1 MAETADSEKGKYMKT
16 ALLLLGIACGL
27 FGQNSV
33 NPFPAAQYCSTS
45 GDFAAPGTFTIQM
58 PSTAGK
64 SAILMSALVTTS
76 AAGTFTQAS
85 NGTNATTT
93 AGTVTQSPTA
103 FATLTAKAVSFTAS
117 NVGAGTAIGGKITT
131 YAGGP
136 GVGID
141 LTNGNN
147 YNLVLKPITNSNYSI
162 VVASGG
168 TANVT
173 VCWREQ

>member
-1 MAETADSEKGKYMKT
+1 MKT

-27 FGQNSV
+27 YAQNSA

-45 GDFAAPGTFTIQM
+45 GDFAAPATFTIQM
-58 PSTAGK
+58 PATAGK
-64 SAILMSALVTTS
+64 SAILMGAVVTTS
-76 AAGTFTQAS
+76 TASTFTQAA

-103 FATLTAKAVSFTAS
+103 FATLANKALSFTAS
-117 NVGAGTAIGGKITT
+117 NVGAGTAVGGKISTS
-131 YAGGP
+131 AG
-136 GVGID
+136 VSTVID
-141 LTNGNN
+141 LTNGGN

-162 VVASGG
+162 TPAGG